1 MAVAAEQKPQVIIRQ
16 ITEDDIEGVL
26 AIDRGITGGDRALT
40 YASAPNSYVGGE
52 LGVSVVAEADGRVVG
67 FLLGQIT
74 DSPFGRSDTALL
86 LLMGVDPGYRRR
98 SIGSRLVQAFE
109 ECCRQKGVRSVHV
122 MVSWQDWWL
131 LSFIKSQGFS
141 LGEIAEF
148 MKTLE

>member
-1 MAVAAEQKPQVIIRQ
+1 MAVAAEQKPQIIIRQ

-52 LGVSVVAEADGRVVG
+52 LGVSVVAEADGKVVG

-109 ECCRQKGVRSVHV
+109 GCCRQKGVRSVHV

>member
-1 MAVAAEQKPQVIIRQ
+1 MAAAAEQNPQFVIRQ

-26 AIDRGITGGDRALT
+26 AIDRGITGNDRALT

-52 LGVSVVAEADGRVVG
+52 LGVSMVAEAEGKVVG

-74 DSPFGRSDTALL
+74 DSPFGRSDTAML
-86 LLMGVDPGYRRR
+86 LLMGVDPGFRRR

-109 ECCRQKGVRSVHV
+109 ERCRQKSVHSVHV
-122 MVSWQDWWL
+122 MVSWQDWWM
-131 LSFIKSQGFS
+131 LSFIKSLGFT

-148 MKTLE
+148 MKTVE